1 MNDFQMLPYQQNLTK
16 FSRTCFMR
24 LTLLV
29 MALAA
34 LTSCGQNPHLKV
46 RPKLEV
52 LNPELDPITVNSLL
66 IMRQKGSK
74 KDGVIDFGKIKIGDT
89 SSREVEL
96 INIGKAKS
104 TNIQIP
110 NQIGSYFIDN
120 ISCSDSLEV
129 SSKCDLNITLK
140 GENEGLQTETLE
152 VAYDTNTRGSD
163 NTAKAYLV
171 GEVEKNVQRISKLV
185 FTPKNFRSGL
195 IVLKDIPLLE
205 KKRIELE
212 LRNVGET
219 DVSNLTFSEIKIPYK
234 LESSDCGTELA
245 VDKFCSL
252 VIEYQPTQVA
262 QDDLDLV
269 ATSKTNGGP
278 QASQQI
284 KANSV
289 KLNQP
294 AILDVV
300 DGVIHQ
306 DIYRILEINPETL
319 SPLHYVRG
327 VDVGI
332 LKKGNPISF
341 RLKLQ
346 NVGQHPASVTNIR
359 HLKGPEFSYTNG
371 QYPGLNGTCSMNIS
385 KGGCVVD
392 ILVTPSESKNIYDL
406 VEITYQDGHGQT
418 RRLSVLLFA
427 SVGEREL
434 VACKTIDAR
443 SSDKQ
448 REIVTKLTN
457 SGGYKLPYKLQST
470 TTKAKLQLLYNQDSN
485 LTVRS
490 LSQQNAVIPIVKN
503 AMVQFG
509 FDITQ
514 EELSKYPS
522 VRLELDIFKIGTEGS
537 KFDTTEI
544 LCLNENRS
552 CSGTFFIDNNYGA
565 LKTNNY
571 RMNTSLFSTELLGSA
586 FENAESLRHIFNQMG
601 TQGVIS
607 NSSSYSTFR
616 LKKRLAIKE
625 LVGSYNIQNSIHGLN
640 FIVADDSLLL
650 GVPKLVLE
658 SDFASCP
665 ERTSR

>member
-1 MNDFQMLPYQQNLTK
+1 MLPYQQNLTK
-16 FSRTCFMR
+16 FSRKCFMR

-29 MALAA
+29 IAFVA

-52 LNPELDPITVNSLL
+52 FNPQLDPISVNSLL
-66 IMRQKGSK
+66 ILRQKSSK
-74 KDGVIDFGKIKIGDT
+74 KDGVIDFGKIKVGET

-104 TNIQIP
+104 TGIQIP
-110 NQIGSYFIDN
+110 TQIGSYILDN
-120 ISCSDSLEV
+120 ISCTDSLEV
-129 SSKCDLNITLK
+129 SAKCDLNITLK
-140 GENEGLQTETLE
+140 GEQEGLQTETVE
-152 VAYDTNTRGSD
+152 VSYDTSTPGTD
-163 NTAKAYLV
+163 NVVKAYLV
-171 GEVEKNVQRISKLV
+171 GEVEKNIQRISKLV

-195 IVLKDIPLLE
+195 IVLKDIPIQE
-205 KKRIELE
+205 KKTIELE
-212 LRNVGET
+212 LRNVGEL
-219 DVSNLTFSEIKIPYK
+219 DVTNLSFSDIKSPYK
-234 LESSDCGTELA
+234 LETSDCGSELA
-245 VDKFCSL
+245 VDKFCTL
-252 VIEYQPTQVA
+252 VIEYQPTQVS
-262 QDDLDLV
+262 QDDLDV
-269 ATSKTNGGP
+269 VVISNTNGGP

-332 LKKGNPISF
+332 LKKDNPITF
-341 RLKLQ
+341 QLKLQ
-346 NVGQHPASVTNIR
+346 NVGQHPASVTQIR
-359 HLKGPEFSYTNG
+359 HLKGPEYSYNNG
-371 QYPGLNGTCSMNIS
+371 QYPGRNGNCSMNIS
-385 KGGCVVD
+385 KGECVVD
-392 ILVTPSESKNIYDL
+392 IFVNPSDVKNIYDL
-406 VEITYQDGHGQT
+406 IEITYEDGHGQT

-427 SVGEREL
+427 SIGEREL
-434 VACKTIDAR
+434 VACKTIEAR
-443 SSDKQ
+443 PSDKQ
-448 REIVTKLTN
+448 KEIVRNLTN
-457 SGGYKLPYKLQST
+457 NGAYKLPYKLQSS

-514 EELSKYPS
+514 EELAKYPS
-522 VRLELDIFKIGTEGS
+522 VRLELDLFKIGTEGS
-537 KFDTTEI
+537 KFDTTEVI
-544 LCLNENRS
+544 CLNENRN

-571 RMNTSLFSTELLGSA
+571 MMNSSLFSTELLGSS
-586 FENAESLRHIFNQMG
+586 FENAESLRHVFNQMG
-601 TQGVIS
+601 TQGVIA

-616 LKKRLAIKE
+616 LKKRLALSDLI
-625 LVGSYNIQNSIHGLN
+625 GTYNIQNSANGMN
-640 FIVADDSLLL
+640 FILADDSLML

-665 ERTSR
+665 EKILK